1 MAKILRFIFKKKF
14 PLNSLSIL
22 DCIFL
27 NTMKN
32 CFSLFFFSAAL
43 LAVGQE
49 IPIPSNFSVVASV
62 YGDLDKDGVDELV
75 VAYNC
80 DKKNQDEES
89 VPRELIIYKKKNKDW
104 IICEQS
110 KNVLLGSKD
119 GGMMG
124 DPFESI
130 LIKNGVL
137 SISHYGGSRWKWGYT
152 EKYRFQNK
160 AFYLIGYSSMSGAP
174 CEYLL
179 NSDFNLSTG
188 KIIFTKEY
196 EDCTHSEQEIYKTE
210 NETFYK
216 KGIKIT
222 LQNRNTN
229 EIKIVSPKYKHQL
242 YLSYYN

>member
-1 MAKILRFIFKKKF
+1 M
-14 PLNSLSIL
+14 

-32 CFSLFFFSAAL
+32 RFFIFFFSYA
-43 LAVGQE
+43 LAVVGQK
-49 IPIPSNFSVVASV
+49 IPIPKNYSIIDSV
-62 YGDLDKDGVDELV
+62 YGDLNKDGIDELV
-75 VAYNC
+75 VVYNC
-80 DKKNQDEES
+80 DEQNQDEES
-89 VPRELIIYKKKNKDW
+89 VPRELIIYKKKNNNW
-104 IICEQS
+104 IIWEQS
-110 KNVLLGSKD
+110 KNLLLGSKD

-124 DPFESI
+124 DPFDSL

-137 SISHYGGSRWKWGYT
+137 SISHFGGSRWKWGYT

-160 AFYLIGYSSMSGAP
+160 KFYLIGYSSMSGAP
-174 CEYLL
+174 CEYWL

-196 EDCTHSEQEIYKTE
+196 EDCEHSEQEIYKTE

-222 LQNRNTN
+222 LQNRNSK

-242 YLSYYN
+242 YLSFSN